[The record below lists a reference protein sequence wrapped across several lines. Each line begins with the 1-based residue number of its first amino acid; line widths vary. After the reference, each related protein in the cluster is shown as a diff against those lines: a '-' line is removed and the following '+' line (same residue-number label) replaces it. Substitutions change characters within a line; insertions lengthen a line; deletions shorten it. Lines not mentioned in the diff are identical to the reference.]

1 MRLPVLI
8 ATATCLLT
16 HVEIATAQ
24 IPAPPLP
31 ISGIFSRS
39 HNSVVVVRVFN
50 EAGDRLGLGSGFV
63 LQDGR
68 VVTNAHV
75 VRGVARADVL
85 TENGQLLLTTH
96 YAEIFDTESD
106 IAILP
111 RIPNPPAGLTLASST
126 PAIGEQVVVIG
137 SPEGLSN
144 SASNGI
150 VSALRQIGDKHYLQ
164 ITAPISHGS
173 SGGPVLNQRGEV
185 VGVSVMMLT
194 EGQNLNFAIP
204 VSDVRALSASP
215 AARVVFGNA
224 VTAPVPPISSD
235 SLLAGKQYSI
245 LLARLALRHG
255 SDAYRLAQGSKRR
268 KDFQKA
274 ISFLEISDELDPSDD
289 AKFLLGAS
297 AFSIAQSATVEA
309 NERKSCELAQL
320 ARDTFV
326 VAQTNL
332 DAGIRRYPREAEQL
346 LTAIPQF
353 FPAVSEQLKRFC
365 K

>member
-1 MRLPVLI
+1 MRLSILI
-8 ATATCLLT
+8 VAGTCFLT
-16 HVEIATAQ
+16 HREIAGAQ
-24 IPAPPLP
+24 NPSPPLP

-39 HNSVVVVRVFN
+39 HNSVVIVRVFSD
-50 EAGDRLGLGSGFV
+50 AGDRLAQGSGFV

-75 VRGVARADVL
+75 VRGAARADVL

-106 IAILP
+106 VAILP
-111 RIPNPPAGLTLASST
+111 RIPNPPAGLALANST

-144 SASNGI
+144 SASSGI
-150 VSALRQIGDKHYLQ
+150 VGALRQIGDKRYLQ

-185 VGVSVMMLT
+185 VGVSVMTLT
-194 EGQNLNFAIP
+194 EGQNLNFAVP
-204 VSDVRALSASP
+204 VSEVRALSASP
-215 AARVVFGNA
+215 PARVVFGNTMMPA
-224 VTAPVPPISSD
+224 APRNNPD
-235 SLLAGKQYSI
+235 SVLAGKQYSV

-255 SDAYRLAQGSKRR
+255 SDAYRLAQASKRR
-268 KDFQKA
+268 NDFQKA
-274 ISFLEISDELDPSDD
+274 ISFLEISDELDPTDD

-297 AFSIAQSATVEA
+297 AFSIAQSATLDS

-320 ARDTFV
+320 ARDMFV
-326 VAQTNL
+326 VAQANVS
-332 DAGIRRYPREAEQL
+332 AGVRKYPRESQEL

-353 FPAVSEQLKRFC
+353 YPAVGELLKRFC